1 MRNYSIPG
9 NCSSSPSLNHFNIWQ
24 CKCLSVYNTTL
35 HLMQIY
41 NIQVSCGNSSEA
53 ISWGKQLRKSKA
65 FTPQA
70 MGLDSMAVSLFW
82 NMIVDTGEILI
93 NTKDIKKS
101 FWYWNGD
108 PVSMGLQSQ
117 YKPKSAPLVIYVRSL
132 FQVQEDSKKL
142 RACPPPPPPPPP
154 QAPIKIQSRFNFPP
168 QRTPHC
174 AGYTLQIKNIWSKH
188 KPFQFKHPQF
198 QY

>member
-1 MRNYSIPG
+1 
-9 NCSSSPSLNHFNIWQ
+9 
-24 CKCLSVYNTTL
+24 
-35 HLMQIY
+35 MQIY

-70 MGLDSMAVSLFW
+70 MGLDSMAVSLFG

-93 NTKDIKKS
+93 NTKDTKKS
-101 FWYWNGD
+101 FRYWNGD
-108 PVSMGLQSQ
+108 PVHMGLQPQ
-117 YKPKSAPLVIYVRSL
+117 NKSNTMPLFIYVKSL

-142 RACPPPPPPPPP
+142 RASPPPPPP

-174 AGYTLQIKNIWSKH
+174 VGYNLGQKYMIKAQTLSNTLSISMLALIKRSLPWYCKVA
-188 KPFQFKHPQF
+188 HPL
-198 QY
+198 

>member
-1 MRNYSIPG
+1 MVNRASADIYIFVQYKVIIWCLTELQMRNYSIPG
-9 NCSSSPSLNHFNIWQ
+9 NCSSSPSLNHFNHFNIWQ

-70 MGLDSMAVSLFW
+70 MGLDSMAVSLFG

-93 NTKDIKKS
+93 NTKDTKKS
-101 FWYWNGD
+101 FRYWNGD
-108 PVSMGLQSQ
+108 PVHMGLQPQ
-117 YKPKSAPLVIYVRSL
+117 NKSNTMPLFIYVRSL
-132 FQVQEDSKKL
+132 SFASLYPPLLTALRCVFTNFCPLKK
-142 RACPPPPPPPPP
+142 R
-154 QAPIKIQSRFNFPP
+154 
-168 QRTPHC
+168 
-174 AGYTLQIKNIWSKH
+174 KNILIKH
-188 KPFQFKHPQF
+188 DF
-198 QY
+198 

>member
-1 MRNYSIPG
+1 
-9 NCSSSPSLNHFNIWQ
+9 
-24 CKCLSVYNTTL
+24 
-35 HLMQIY
+35 MQIY
-41 NIQVSCGNSSEA
+41 DIQVCCGNSSEA

-93 NTKDIKKS
+93 NTKDTKKS
-101 FWYWNGD
+101 FRYWNGN
-108 PVSMGLQSQ
+108 PVSMGLNPNIN
-117 YKPKSAPLVIYVRSL
+117 PKVCHCSYTYVRSL

-142 RACPPPPPPPPP
+142 RRACPPPPP

-188 KPFQFKHPQF
+188 KPFQFKHPQI
-198 QY
+198 QC

>member
-1 MRNYSIPG
+1 MVNRASAYIYIFVRYKVIIRCLTELQMRNYSIPG
-9 NCSSSPSLNHFNIWQ
+9 NCSTSPPLNHFNIWQ
-24 CKCLSVYNTTL
+24 CKCESVYSTTL

-93 NTKDIKKS
+93 NTKDTKKS
-101 FWYWNGD
+101 FRYWNGD
-108 PVSMGLQSQ
+108 PVSIGLQSQ
-117 YKPKSAPLVIYVRSL
+117 YKSNTVPLFIYVRSL
-132 FQVQEDSKKL
+132 FQVQEETQKGLPSSSSSWS
-142 RACPPPPPPPPP
+142 PN
-154 QAPIKIQSRFNFPP
+154 QNPI
-168 QRTPHC
+168 
-174 AGYTLQIKNIWSKH
+174 
-188 KPFQFKHPQF
+188 PF
-198 QY
+198 